1 MVEKISGIR
10 GMNDLLP
17 DEAKFWSFIE
27 RKIISL
33 FNSYGYEEIRTPILE
48 STSLFQRGIGEVTD
62 IVEKEMYSFTDKL
75 NAY

>member
-1 MVEKISGIR
+1 MIEKISGIR

-33 FNSYGYEEIRTPILE
+33 I
-48 STSLFQRGIGEVTD
+48 
-62 IVEKEMYSFTDKL
+62 
-75 NAY
+75 